1 MNWSLFVQ
9 VSLKPLDVQGS
20 VEEMLEYSLAS
31 ERRRLRLYN
40 EQAFKN
46 LMKDYY
52 NLQDKG

>member
-1 MNWSLFVQ
+1 M
-9 VSLKPLDVQGS
+9 SLKPLDVQGS
-20 VEEMLEYSLAS
+20 VGEMLEYSLAS

-40 EQAFKN
+40 EEAFKN